1 MPKAKILKKAA
12 LGTAIVGA
20 LSLITSLLK
29 IEHEVDQSK
38 TGATSVEKENSIEEK
53 LSLLIAEI
61 NELLSSARYELKTIA
76 GNEQARI
83 MTWIE
88 NAEKTRTKLEHLLN
102 NLETS
107 STSNKA
113 VKVAVKESKKVI
125 SEAKKY
131 LLKISK

>member
-83 MTWIE
+83 MAWIE
-88 NAEKTRTKLEHLLN
+88 NAEKTRTKLEHSLN
-102 NLETS
+102 NLESS
-107 STSNKA
+107 STNNMS
-113 VKVAVKESKKVI
+113 VKKAVKESKKVI